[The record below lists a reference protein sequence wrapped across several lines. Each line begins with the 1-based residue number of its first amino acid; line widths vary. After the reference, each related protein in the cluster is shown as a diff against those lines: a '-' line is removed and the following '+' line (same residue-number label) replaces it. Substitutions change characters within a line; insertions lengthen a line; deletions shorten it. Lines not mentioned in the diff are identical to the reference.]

1 MMDNKQHIFQQLQEN
16 NLTHWNRAPAGYW
29 NGTGL
34 NKLESCAYYAV
45 LSSFTK
51 EELLEILPT
60 VKKWPLSSNIVESI
74 EKTINP
80 EPYNPIRKNENI
92 DTVLKRF
99 LDKKSK
105 KVVESRKELKKRFE
119 YLDFKDQKKI
129 INAFLES
136 PNSNDVEWGGYQAG
150 LHWDKCFIEPL
161 TKAFER
167 KSYLDVVITIIRHF
181 PIEFVKEHEEVL
193 ASRDKEDLCIRLGNE
208 PGFSLDKYNLYIFEY
223 LYILASLK
231 REVPECEEEIE
242 KRVFLF
248 LYKQVVREDSGHRF
262 GWSFSFTDFP
272 ELRKMI
278 WALGQLK
285 MPNIVLKLL
294 DCQAYILANKIE
306 GTNSESIW
314 LARKWIEEVWN
325 YERKEDLLNHLVMVD
340 GWNVVD
346 YRDCEDLPPDVIDFW
361 DKELTQFDKYT
372 PSLDPFG
379 D

>member
-1 MMDNKQHIFQQLQEN
+1 MVDTDQLLKKLQEN
-16 NLTHWNRAPAGYW
+16 NLTHWKKAPEGYW

-45 LSSFTK
+45 LSSLSK
-51 EELLEILPT
+51 EELSEILPV
-60 VKKWPLSSNIVESI
+60 VKNWPLSSNIVERI
-74 EKTINP
+74 KKTLNP
-80 EPYNPIRKNENI
+80 EPYNPIKRNENV
-92 DTVLKRF
+92 DTILKRF

-105 KVVESRKELKKRFE
+105 RVVESRKELKKRFE

-150 LHWDKCFIEPL
+150 LHWDECFIGPL

-167 KSYLDVVITIIRHF
+167 ELYLDVIITIIRHF
-181 PIEFVKEHEEVL
+181 PIEFVKQHEEVL

-208 PGFSLDKYNLYIFEY
+208 PGFSLDKYDLYIFEY
-223 LYILASLK
+223 LYILATLK
-231 REVPECEEEIE
+231 REVPESEEEIE

-248 LYKQVVREDSGHRF
+248 IYKQVVREDSGYSF
-262 GWSFSFTDFP
+262 GWGFSFTDFP

-285 MPNIVLKLL
+285 MPNIVLKIL
-294 DCQAYILANKIE
+294 DCQAYILANKTE
-306 GTNSESIW
+306 GTNAESIW
-314 LARKWIEEVWN
+314 LARKWIEEVWD
-325 YERKEDLLNHLVMVD
+325 YEGKEDLLNHLVMID

-361 DKELTQFDKYT
+361 NNGFTQFDEFT
-372 PSLDPFG
+372 PSFDPFEY
-379 D
+379 